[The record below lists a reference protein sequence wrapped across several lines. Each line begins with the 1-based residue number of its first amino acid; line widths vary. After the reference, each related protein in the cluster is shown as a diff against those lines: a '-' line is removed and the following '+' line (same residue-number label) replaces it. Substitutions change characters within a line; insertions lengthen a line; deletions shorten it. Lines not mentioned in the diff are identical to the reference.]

1 MNRERKFKDGW
12 EIIPKESV
20 TAEIMDVI
28 SDGKEQIRVVD
39 IMEDLLGDC
48 HTELSYYFSE
58 SHGFGD
64 GSDSEKV
71 YEELPDKWK
80 TVYSSVYL
88 NDLPDSGYNCISIG
102 YGEVYEGELFSQV
115 GISGLRDVYI
125 CLSMN
130 GSSLASALSEY
141 YKYTIPVIERYSL
154 FGIKN
159 LVDAMNGHLTSA
171 T

>member
-12 EIIPKESV
+12 EIIPQV
-20 TAEIMDVI
+20 DVI
-28 SDGKEQIRVVD
+28 INILNTISSEGKEQDRVHD
-39 IMEDLLGDC
+39 IMQDLLGDC
-48 HTELSYYFSE
+48 HTQISWYFSE

-71 YEELPDKWK
+71 HEELPDKWH

-88 NDLPDSGYNCISIG
+88 NDLPDSGYNIIEVG
-102 YGEVYEGELFSQV
+102 YGEVYAGESFDQRE
-115 GISGLRDVYI
+115 IFI

-130 GSSLASALSEY
+130 GCSHASALSEY
-141 YKYTIPVIERYSL
+141 YKFTVPVINRYSL
-154 FGIKN
+154 LGIKKMVN
-159 LVDAMNGHLTSA
+159 AMNGHLTSA

>member
-12 EIIPKESV
+12 EIIPQV
-20 TAEIMDVI
+20 DVI
-28 SDGKEQIRVVD
+28 INILNTISSEGKEQDRVHD
-39 IMEDLLGDC
+39 IMQDLLGDC
-48 HTELSYYFSE
+48 HTQISWYFSE

-71 YEELPDKWK
+71 HEELPDKWH

-88 NDLPDSGYNCISIG
+88 NDLPDSGYNIIEFG
-102 YGEVYEGELFSQV
+102 YGEVYAGESFDQRDLF
-115 GISGLRDVYI
+115 I

-130 GSSLASALSEY
+130 GCSHASALSEY
-141 YKYTIPVIERYSL
+141 YKFTVPVINRYSL
-154 FGIKN
+154 LGIKKMVN
-159 LVDAMNGHLTSA
+159 AMNGHLTSA